1 MKVKK
6 KKRIEKYY
14 EEVFDFIKESRNY
27 IYFSVL
33 IFLIFSFIG
42 FFFPV
47 PDSLR
52 GVIMNFIEELL
63 LKTQDMSHGGLI
75 WFILLNNIQSSF
87 FGMIYGILFGIFP
100 IMASLA
106 NGYLLGF
113 VASEAVKSNGI
124 SVLWRLFPHGI
135 FELPALFIS
144 LGLGIKLG
152 MGAIINYFNKNK
164 NKKIIFKGVLSL
176 ILALPSLLFLIISLN
191 LLFNPSFFEML
202 LPNISS
208 LTALFFFVLGIL
220 FLIPFIHFFLFTK
233 YFSSIL
239 KKSVKTFFLVVVP
252 LLILAAIIE
261 GSLIFLFS

>member
-1 MKVKK
+1 MEFILKINIKERQVILVDILVKMKTKK
-6 KKRIEKYY
+6 NKRIEKYY
-14 EEVFDFIKESRNY
+14 GEVFDFIKESRNY

-47 PDSLR
+47 PDSLS

-100 IMASLA
+100 IMASLV

-113 VASEAVKSNGI
+113 VASEAVQSNGI
-124 SVLWRLFPHGI
+124 SVLWRLFPHGVL
-135 FELPALFIS
+135 ELPALFIS

-152 MGAIINYFNKNK
+152 SFVFGKNK
-164 NKKIIFKGVLSL
+164 LKTLKIY
-176 ILALPSLLFLIISLN
+176 
-191 LLFNPSFFEML
+191 
-202 LPNISS
+202 
-208 LTALFFFVLGIL
+208 
-220 FLIPFIHFFLFTK
+220 FIK
-233 YFSSIL
+233 SI
-239 KKSVKTFFLVVVP
+239 KTFLLVVVP

>member
-1 MKVKK
+1 MKMKK
-6 KKRIEKYY
+6 NKRIEKYY
-14 EEVFDFIKESRNY
+14 EEVFDFIKESKNY

-42 FFFPV
+42 FFFPI

-52 GVIMNFIEELL
+52 EVIMNFIEELL
-63 LKTQDMSHGGLI
+63 SKTQDMSHGGLI

-100 IMASLA
+100 IFASLA

-135 FELPALFIS
+135 LELPALFIS

-152 MGAIINYFNKNK
+152 SFVFGKNK
-164 NKKIIFKGVLSL
+164 LKTLKIY
-176 ILALPSLLFLIISLN
+176 
-191 LLFNPSFFEML
+191 
-202 LPNISS
+202 
-208 LTALFFFVLGIL
+208 
-220 FLIPFIHFFLFTK
+220 FIK
-233 YFSSIL
+233 SI
-239 KKSVKTFFLVVVP
+239 KTFLLVVVP